1 MKTRSLTKRDLLAV
15 FPILIPHLVTLL
27 VLGLMF
33 V

>member
-1 MKTRSLTKRDLLAV
+1 MKTRSLTKRDLLTVLA
-15 FPILIPHLVTLL
+15 IMIPHLVTLL